1 MSSIDNV
8 RLGLIWQRLSG
19 MADEVAESFIR
30 SSFSSVVRENSDM
43 AFSFLDPQGRQFIQ
57 TRRSIPSF
65 IGTLPHTLRAILVEF
80 PLESLNEGDVVISN
94 DAWLGTG
101 HLNDITMVYPIF
113 HKGRVVAFAGSTAHT
128 ADIGGAPSPT
138 AKDCFEEGLC
148 IPICKIM
155 EGGVENRTVLS
166 FLEQNLR
173 EPEETLGDIRAQF
186 AAYKVATDKLFQLL
200 DDEGLDHLDQVIS
213 EILDRSE
220 FSMRRKISEIPDGEY
235 SDLMTVDG
243 FDHPLTIQCKVT
255 VVGETIAVDFEGTS
269 PQINRPINAVLN
281 YTYAYAC
288 YALKCVLDPSA
299 PNNEGSFRPI
309 TIKAP
314 EGSILNAKKPAP
326 VWGRHLS
333 GHYVPPAIYAA
344 LASAIPDR
352 VIAESGSPLWNIYFK
367 GTDSKT
373 GKQYVKMFFMNGGHG
388 ARPIGDG
395 PGCLS
400 FPSNVSN
407 QSIEQFEN
415 QVPLLVMEKAFVTD
429 TCGAGRFR
437 GGPAQR
443 LSFNSVADSEIT
455 MTIRHE
461 RVKFPPRGLLG
472 GKSGTVGKDMVN
484 GKAIPAKAQ
493 LILEPGDTATFVTP
507 SGGGMYSASDR
518 DPDMVA
524 ADVLSGIL
532 TAKAARK
539 IYGYTK

>member
-1 MSSIDNV
+1 
-8 RLGLIWQRLSG
+8 
-19 MADEVAESFIR
+19 
-30 SSFSSVVRENSDM
+30 
-43 AFSFLDPQGRQFIQ
+43 
-57 TRRSIPSF
+57 
-65 IGTLPHTLRAILVEF
+65 
-80 PLESLNEGDVVISN
+80 
-94 DAWLGTG
+94 
-101 HLNDITMVYPIF
+101 
-113 HKGRVVAFAGSTAHT
+113 
-128 ADIGGAPSPT
+128 
-138 AKDCFEEGLC
+138 
-148 IPICKIM
+148 M

-507 SGGGMYSASDR
+507 RGGGMYSASDR